1 MATREDRNASAGRR
15 LRSWPGQLF
24 PVLAWLPDY
33 RRGWFRH
40 DAVAALTVWALV
52 VPEAMAY
59 AVIAG
64 VPVQYG
70 LYAVPLALLGYV
82 VFGGS
87 RKLGSPRVIGGELTV
102 ACHAGVRV

>member
-1 MATREDRNASAGRR
+1 MATREDGIASAYGRR
-15 LRSWPGQLF
+15 RSWAVRLF
-24 PVLAWLPDY
+24 PVLGWLPGY

-70 LYAVPLALLGYV
+70 LYAVPLALLG
-82 VFGGS
+82 
-87 RKLGSPRVIGGELTV
+87 
-102 ACHAGVRV
+102 